1 MANGV
6 AVLHP
11 QRFLAQYGFDQ
22 VDTSMEANGLKNQT
36 VGLLQAVSYLKG
48 KLSPIII
55 YYLVSV
61 CILLSLLFSFM

>member
-48 KLSPIII
+48 KISPITI
-55 YYLVSV
+55 YYLESV
-61 CILLSLLFSFM
+61 CILLIILFSFM